1 MIIFKPM
8 SAEQICINHRL
19 AQGGSVQKFIDSE
32 CLRRCDRYTPKDTG
46 ELIRSGIGGTV
57 IGSGI
62 RGTVIGSGELVYTA
76 PYARKNYYSNS
87 GHGASGTA
95 SGGLRGRLWFE
106 RMKAAH
112 VHTILAGAAQIA
124 GCRYRG

>member
-1 MIIFKPM
+1 MIVFKPM

-46 ELIRSGIGGTV
+46 EL
-57 IGSGI
+57 
-62 RGTVIGSGELVYTA
+62 VYTA

-95 SGGLRGRLWFE
+95 RGGLRGRLWFK

>member
-1 MIIFKPM
+1 MIVFKPM

-19 AQGGSVQKFIDSE
+19 AQGGSVQKFVDSE

-46 ELIRSGIGGTV
+46 ELIRSGI
-57 IGSGI
+57 

-76 PYARKNYYSNS
+76 HYARKNYYSNS

-95 SGGLRGRLWFE
+95 RVGLRGRLWFE

>member
-1 MIIFKPM
+1 MIVFKPM

-46 ELIRSGIGGTV
+46 ELIRSGI
-57 IGSGI
+57 

-95 SGGLRGRLWFE
+95 RGGLRGRLWFE
-106 RMKAAH
+106 RMKASH